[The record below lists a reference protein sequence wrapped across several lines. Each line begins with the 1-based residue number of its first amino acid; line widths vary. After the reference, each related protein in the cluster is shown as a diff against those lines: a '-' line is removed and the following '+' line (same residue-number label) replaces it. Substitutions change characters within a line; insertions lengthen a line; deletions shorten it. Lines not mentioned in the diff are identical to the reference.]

1 MDIVARGV
9 YSWLQKTPVPKKT
22 NVNRQGLREGHNVYL
37 DISARDPNWVVSRFP
52 SIQSYLQQRGLDL
65 SNDMLPITP
74 AAHYTCG
81 GVVTD
86 LQGRTNVLG
95 LYSAGEAARTGLH
108 GGNRLAS
115 TSLLE
120 GLVFGASV
128 ADYVGGTNSKEEA
141 ELARQA
147 ISQLLSF
154 SSSTKI
160 LHDRKELPI
169 HSNISKSNAN
179 AAEFLLGKLRQTM
192 WDNVGVVRTPNSNR
206 VSAGAHYVVDDVIVK
221 QDQNDGRR
229 RKLNPQTKNN
239 DSDYEEM
246 MVAMY

>member
-1 MDIVARGV
+1 MG
-9 YSWLQKTPVPKKT
+9 
-22 NVNRQGLREGHNVYL
+22 REGHNVYL
-37 DISARDPNWVVSRFP
+37 DISARDPNWIVSRFP

-74 AAHYTCG
+74 AAHYTYG

-86 LQGRTNVLG
+86 LQGKTNVLG

-128 ADYVGGTNSKEEA
+128 ADYVGGTNSKEET

-147 ISQLLSF
+147 ISQLISF

-169 HSNISKSNAN
+169 YSNIS
-179 AAEFLLGKLRQTM
+179 
-192 WDNVGVVRTPNSNR
+192 
-206 VSAGAHYVVDDVIVK
+206 
-221 QDQNDGRR
+221 
-229 RKLNPQTKNN
+229 
-239 DSDYEEM
+239 
-246 MVAMY
+246 

>member
-1 MDIVARGV
+1 MG
-9 YSWLQKTPVPKKT
+9 
-22 NVNRQGLREGHNVYL
+22 REGHNVYL

-95 LYSAGEAARTGLH
+95 LYAAGEAARTGLH

-120 GLVFGASV
+120 GLVFGAAVSDYLGSV
-128 ADYVGGTNSKEEA
+128 EGQALSQQAAHAAAVGG
-141 ELARQA
+141 AR
-147 ISQLLSF
+147 
-154 SSSTKI
+154 SSTSVPVV
-160 LHDRKELPI
+160 E
-169 HSNISKSNAN
+169 AN
-179 AAEFLLGKLRQTM
+179 GAARDDATALLEE
-192 WDNVGVVRTPNSNR
+192 
-206 VSAGAHYVVDDVIVK
+206 I
-221 QDQNDGRR
+221 RR
-229 RKLNPQTKNN
+229 
-239 DSDYEEM
+239 
-246 MVAMY
+246 